1 MTACCVSQ
9 GHLSLITQLSTN
21 YSLTS
26 FTPFPCKSQGS
37 PLKQIGPISCRTIA
51 SSRLLKAKNL
61 THTNKYF
68 CFKTLS
74 SYLAVMAMIF
84 GCYALQKAS
93 EFSNKKAC
101 FCHQW
106 PEFSEG
112 IFFFF
117 KRQTFFH
124 ISHLSFLSEAGNLV
138 LAHIYHLSCQSSYSP
153 AAGGCMKAWEGD
165 KIVSVSEE

>member
-1 MTACCVSQ
+1 MTACYVSQ

-37 PLKQIGPISCRTIA
+37 PLKQIGPISCHTIA

-101 FCHQW
+101 FFHQW

-112 IFFFF
+112 IFFFKKTNIF
-117 KRQTFFH
+117 SH
-124 ISHLSFLSEAGNLV
+124 ISFKLSLWSWKSGPCTYLPPELPEQLFPSCWGMHEGMGGWQGCLS
-138 LAHIYHLSCQSSYSP
+138 
-153 AAGGCMKAWEGD
+153 
-165 KIVSVSEE
+165 